1 MGKIFLLLIGVG
13 FVWGGWRLYGVISEV
28 THPELP
34 TARVHSAELPRES
47 VTKQPE
53 PVQIEAAARAEPLP
67 VVASTAEWIQVE
79 GWGIVRPGQ
88 SLPDGVIL
96 RSWSAEEALVSDTAG
111 RSQRVRFRR
120 FGEALR
126 DLAKSAGVAMA
137 SPSTE

>member
-28 THPELP
+28 TQPVAP
-34 TARVHSAELPRES
+34 TARIQSAESARES
-47 VTKQPE
+47 VRKEPE
-53 PVQIEAAARAEPLP
+53 PVQIEAAPGAEPLP

-79 GWGIVRPGQ
+79 GWGMVMRGQ
-88 SLPDGVIL
+88 TLPDGVIL
-96 RSWSAEEALVSDTAG
+96 RAWSAEEALVSDSAG
-111 RSQRVRFRR
+111 RHQRVRFRR

-126 DLAKSAGVAMA
+126 DLARSAGVAMA